1 MSADTWQQI
10 VFWVFAVGMT
20 FAALRVVTAR
30 NVVHAAL
37 YLVGTLLGA
46 AAMYV
51 LLFAEFVAWAQVLV
65 YVGAIVV
72 LMLFGL
78 MLTRADIGK
87 GNFDNNQ
94 RLLAAVCAAALF
106 GVTSWVIYD
115 AFEGQEIS
123 LARTQGVS
131 TETVGEVIFSAHVL
145 PFEAVSV
152 LLLAALVGAVVIAR
166 KDVGDESSGEVR
178 SETRTVPTD
187 PSASELEERTP
198 EVVR

>member
-1 MSADTWQQI
+1 MTAETWQQI
-10 VFWVFAVGMT
+10 VFWIFATGMT
-20 FAALRVVTAR
+20 FSALRVVTSQ

-94 RLLAAVCAAALF
+94 RPLAAICAIALF
-106 GVTSWVIYD
+106 GVTSWVIVD
-115 AFEGQEIS
+115 TFEGQEIS
-123 LARTQGVS
+123 LERTQGIS
-131 TETVGEVIFSAHVL
+131 TEAVGEVIFAAYVL
-145 PFEAVSV
+145 PFEIVSV
-152 LLLAALVGAVVIAR
+152 LLLAALVGAVVVAR
-166 KDVGDESSGEVR
+166 RDVGDDSSGEVQH
-178 SETRTVPTD
+178 ETRTIDTD
-187 PSASELEERTP
+187 PSLDDSEHRVP